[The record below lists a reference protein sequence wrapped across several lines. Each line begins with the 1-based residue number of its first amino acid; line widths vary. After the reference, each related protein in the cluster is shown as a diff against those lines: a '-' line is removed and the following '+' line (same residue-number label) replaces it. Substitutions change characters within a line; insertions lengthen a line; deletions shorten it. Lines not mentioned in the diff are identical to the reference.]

1 MKTKLILLTLI
12 STLTFAHEGVERGP
26 NGGRILEFSKNETM
40 HGEVLVKGD
49 KFHIAVLDKDMK
61 PVAMAEQTLTAT
73 TGDRES
79 PTKLAVEKD
88 AKGFVVPVVKSGDW
102 LILQFKN
109 SSKEPRP
116 SPPALNTTPPSAKSA
131 KLRNGSANASLRRR
145 KSNPHYRPAFPSKKR
160 PIGDHS
166 PMGLDL

>member
-1 MKTKLILLTLI
+1 MKTKLLLLTLI

-40 HGEVLVKGD
+40 HGEVLVKDD
-49 KFHIAVLDKDMK
+49 KFHIALLDKDMK
-61 PVAMAEQTLTAT
+61 PVTMAEQTLTAI

-109 SSKEPRP
+109 TPKAKAVTARFEY
-116 SPPALNTTPPSAKSA
+116 NTSICEGCQAQEWICKCMPEEE
-131 KLRNGSANASLRRR
+131 
-145 KSNPHYRPAFPSKKR
+145 KK
-160 PIGDHS
+160 
-166 PMGLDL
+166 